1 MFLGVHPDYR
11 NDFDIAQAVAT
22 FGQYHTWNNND
33 PVMDRVLVY
42 ASFPSPQLVPRDVV
56 FGKFATVG
64 GAKESWTAPVYILT
78 AEFAEAL
85 PADEDQMPPDGN
97 PHPFPGELQ
106 ANNNI
111 FVNPQFPEIGWDAVQ
126 DVGHDQ
132 QGNQG
137 GPHGQLG
144 GWGLGNNVQHDG
156 WGVWEQGEVILH
168 DIQESMV
175 INMSDSSGSS
185 VNMMEGQHQ
194 QQEEGLQILH
204 NVLNI
209 GMVHTVVGP
218 TLPPEML
225 YAQALQ
231 LALPAWLS
239 MHVPKGLSVPFGF
252 LKKVFGPESVLD
264 LQNGTQ
270 HLVSLMDS
278 GWL

>member
-1 MFLGVHPDYR
+1 VEPTPPPAALALWREQVRDFLIGPLQRNVVTSQPSLFGMGLYEMSSPNSVNALVQHGQYQIQNRLLRFVHVGEAPQNHRAALGFRRGWLMFLGVHPAYR

-64 GAKESWTAPVYILT
+64 GVKESWTAPVYILT

-106 ANNNI
+106 ANNNM

-137 GPHGQLG
+137 GATWTARWLG
-144 GWGLGNNVQHDG
+144 SG
-156 WGVWEQGEVILH
+156 EQCA
-168 DIQESMV
+168 
-175 INMSDSSGSS
+175 
-185 VNMMEGQHQ
+185 
-194 QQEEGLQILH
+194 
-204 NVLNI
+204 
-209 GMVHTVVGP
+209 T
-218 TLPPEML
+218 
-225 YAQALQ
+225 
-231 LALPAWLS
+231 
-239 MHVPKGLSVPFGF
+239 
-252 LKKVFGPESVLD
+252 
-264 LQNGTQ
+264 
-270 HLVSLMDS
+270 
-278 GWL
+278 